1 MPITLTFPVWI
12 LLGCLVCSLGAC
24 VGLIF
29 GACFRVGK
37 DKQSELPISCATCRH
52 NKGGTIDAYR
62 NGCINCFYE
71 GKLSGY
77 ERH

>member
-37 DKQSELPISCATCRH
+37 DKPTCETCKH
-52 NKGGTIDAYR
+52 GKEY
-62 NGCINCFYE
+62 GCEITERVIMCRT
-71 GKLSGY
+71 GKEKRSD
-77 ERH
+77 